1 MTELLSI
8 TQDYVKN
15 HLKARYENSK
25 KGDNGIVLVIGGSS
39 LYHGAPLLASLTAL
53 RAGADLVYTAVP
65 RVIINAIRSYSPNII
80 ALPMTDNSLTIGSAN
95 RLTKSLP
102 KIPQVATIGMGMT
115 VSKAEAINSLVKN
128 LKDNGTR
135 LVLDAS
141 ALIPRVITEITETD
155 TIITPH
161 AGEFK
166 RIFNE
171 EVGISEGD
179 IISNVSR
186 MASRHKITI
195 ILKGWLNVIADQSG
209 KVATIRRSTPAM
221 TVGGTGDVLAGL
233 VAALYSKINSAFD
246 ASALGIYFNG
256 LAARF
261 AFERVGLHMVAT
273 DLIENLPKVMMPFDK
288 ISREKI

>member
-15 HLKARYENSK
+15 HLKTRDENSK

-39 LYHGAPLLASLTAL
+39 LYHGAPLLASLSAL

-95 RLTKSLP
+95 RLTKNLP
-102 KIPQVATIGMGMT
+102 KKPNAATIGMGMT
-115 VSKAEAINSLVKN
+115 VSKAEALNSLVKN
-128 LKDNGTR
+128 LKENGTR

-141 ALIPRVITEITETD
+141 ALIPKVITEITESD

-179 IISNVSR
+179 IISSVTR

-195 ILKGWLNVIADQSG
+195 ILKGWLNVIADPSG

-256 LAARF
+256 LAARL

-288 ISREKI
+288 ISSEKI

>member
-1 MTELLSI
+1 M
-8 TQDYVKN
+8 KN

-115 VSKAEAINSLVKN
+115 VSKDEAINSLVKN

>member
-1 MTELLSI
+1 MTELLSK
-8 TQDYVKN
+8 TQNYVKN
-15 HLKARYENSK
+15 HLMTRYENSK

-39 LYHGAPLLASLTAL
+39 LYHGAPLLASLSAL

-65 RVIINAIRSYSPNII
+65 KVIINAIRSYSPNII

-95 RLTKSLP
+95 RLTKNLP
-102 KIPQVATIGMGMT
+102 KKPNAATIGRGMT
-115 VSKAEAINSLVKN
+115 VSKAEALNSLVKN
-128 LKDNGTR
+128 LKENGTR

-141 ALIPRVITEITETD
+141 ALIPKVITEITESD

-179 IISNVSR
+179 IISSVTR

-195 ILKGWLNVIADQSG
+195 ILKGWLNVIADPSG

-256 LAARF
+256 LAARL

-288 ISREKI
+288 ISSEKI

>member
-1 MTELLSI
+1 M
-8 TQDYVKN
+8 KN
-15 HLKARYENSK
+15 HLKTRYENSK

-39 LYHGAPLLASLTAL
+39 LYHGAPLLASLSAL

-95 RLTKSLP
+95 RLTKNLP
-102 KIPQVATIGMGMT
+102 KKPNAATIGMGMT
-115 VSKAEAINSLVKN
+115 VSKAEALNSLVKN
-128 LKDNGTR
+128 LKENGTR

-141 ALIPRVITEITETD
+141 ALIPKVITEITESD

-179 IISNVSR
+179 IISSVTR

-195 ILKGWLNVIADQSG
+195 ILKGWLNVIADPSG

-246 ASALGIYFNG
+246 ASVLGIYFNG
-256 LAARF
+256 LAARL

-288 ISREKI
+288 ISSEKI

>member
-1 MTELLSI
+1 M
-8 TQDYVKN
+8 KN

-65 RVIINAIRSYSPNII
+65 RIIINAIRSYSPNII

-102 KIPQVATIGMGMT
+102 KIPHAATIGMGMT
-115 VSKAEAINSLVKN
+115 VSKAEALNSLVKN

-141 ALIPRVITEITETD
+141 ALIPKVITEITESD

-179 IISNVSR
+179 IISSVTR

-195 ILKGWLNVIADQSG
+195 ILKGWLNVIADPSG

-256 LAARF
+256 LAARL

-273 DLIENLPKVMMPFDK
+273 DLIENLPKVMMQFDK
-288 ISREKI
+288 ISSEKI

>member
-15 HLKARYENSK
+15 HLMTRYENSK

-39 LYHGAPLLASLTAL
+39 LYHGAPLLASLSAL

-95 RLTKSLP
+95 RLTKNLP
-102 KIPQVATIGMGMT
+102 KKPNAATIGMGMT
-115 VSKAEAINSLVKN
+115 VSKAEALNSLVKN
-128 LKDNGTR
+128 LKENGTR

-141 ALIPRVITEITETD
+141 ALIPKVITEITESD

-179 IISNVSR
+179 IISSVTR

-195 ILKGWLNVIADQSG
+195 ILKGWLNVIADPSG

-256 LAARF
+256 LAARL

-288 ISREKI
+288 ISSEKI

>member
-1 MTELLSI
+1 LTELLSI

-15 HLKARYENSK
+15 HLKTRYENSK

-39 LYHGAPLLASLTAL
+39 LYHGAPLLASLSAL

-65 RVIINAIRSYSPNII
+65 KVIINAIRSYSPNII

-95 RLTKSLP
+95 RLTKNLP
-102 KIPQVATIGMGMT
+102 KIPNVATIGMGMT
-115 VSKAEAINSLVKN
+115 VSKAEALNSLVKN
-128 LKDNGTR
+128 LKENGTR

-141 ALIPRVITEITETD
+141 ALIPKVITEITESD

-179 IISNVSR
+179 IILSVTR

-195 ILKGWLNVIADQSG
+195 ILKGWLNVIADPSG

-256 LAARF
+256 LAARL

-288 ISREKI
+288 ISSEKI

>member
-1 MTELLSI
+1 LTELLSI

-15 HLKARYENSK
+15 HLKTRYENSK

-39 LYHGAPLLASLTAL
+39 LYHGAPLLASLSAL

-95 RLTKSLP
+95 RLTKNLP
-102 KIPQVATIGMGMT
+102 KIPNAATIGMGMT
-115 VSKAEAINSLVKN
+115 VSKAEALNSLVKN
-128 LKDNGTR
+128 LKENGTR

-141 ALIPRVITEITETD
+141 ALIPKVITEITESD

-179 IISNVSR
+179 IISSVTR

-195 ILKGWLNVIADQSG
+195 ILKGWLNVIADPTG
-209 KVATIRRSTPAM
+209 KVAIIRRSTPAM

-246 ASALGIYFNG
+246 ASALGIHFNG
-256 LAARF
+256 LAARL

-288 ISREKI
+288 ISSEKI

>member
-1 MTELLSI
+1 MTELFSI
-8 TQDYVKN
+8 TENFVKN
-15 HLKARYENSK
+15 RVMARHENSK
-25 KGDNGIVLVIGGSS
+25 KGDNGIVLVVGGSS
-39 LYHGAPLLASLTAL
+39 LYHGAPILASLTAL

-65 RVIINAIRSYSPNII
+65 RIIINAIRSYSPNII

-95 RLTKSLP
+95 RLVKSLP
-102 KIPQVATIGMGMT
+102 KIPHTATIGMGMT
-115 VSKAEAINSLVKN
+115 ISKAEALNSLVKK
-128 LKDNGTR
+128 LKENGTR

-141 ALIPRVITEITETD
+141 ALIPRIITEITETD

-171 EVGISEGD
+171 EVGISK
-179 IISNVSR
+179 SVSR
-186 MASRHKITI
+186 MATRYKITI
-195 ILKGWLNVIADQSG
+195 ILKGWLNVIADPRG
-209 KVATIRRSTPAM
+209 NVATIKRSTPAM

-246 ASALGIYFNG
+246 ACALGIYFNG
-256 LAARF
+256 LAAHV
-261 AFERVGLHMVAT
+261 AFEQLGLHMVAT

-288 ISREKI
+288 IYSEKI

>member
-1 MTELLSI
+1 MT
-8 TQDYVKN
+8 
-15 HLKARYENSK
+15 RYENSK

-39 LYHGAPLLASLTAL
+39 LYHGAPLLASLSAL

-95 RLTKSLP
+95 RLTKNLP
-102 KIPQVATIGMGMT
+102 KKPNAATIGMGMT
-115 VSKAEAINSLVKN
+115 VSKAEALNSLVKN
-128 LKDNGTR
+128 LKENGTR

-141 ALIPRVITEITETD
+141 ALIPKVITEITESD

-179 IISNVSR
+179 IISSVTR

-195 ILKGWLNVIADQSG
+195 ILKGWLNVIADPSG

-246 ASALGIYFNG
+246 ASVLGIYFNG
-256 LAARF
+256 LAARL

-288 ISREKI
+288 ISSEKI

>member
-1 MTELLSI
+1 MTELFSI
-8 TQDYVKN
+8 TENYVKN
-15 HLKARYENSK
+15 RVMARHENSK
-25 KGDNGIVLVIGGSS
+25 KGDNGIVLVVGGSS
-39 LYHGAPLLASLTAL
+39 LYHGAPILASLTAL

-65 RVIINAIRSYSPNII
+65 RIIINAIRSYSPNII

-95 RLTKSLP
+95 RLVKSLP
-102 KIPQVATIGMGMT
+102 KIPHTATIGMGMT
-115 VSKAEAINSLVKN
+115 ISKAEALNSLVKK
-128 LKDNGTR
+128 LKENGTR

-141 ALIPRVITEITETD
+141 ALIPRIITEITETD

-171 EVGISEGD
+171 EVGISKSE
-179 IISNVSR
+179 IVSSVPR
-186 MASRHKITI
+186 MATRYKITI
-195 ILKGWLNVIADQSG
+195 ILKGWLNVIADHSG
-209 KVATIRRSTPAM
+209 NVATIKRSTPAM

-256 LAARF
+256 LAAHV
-261 AFERVGLHMVAT
+261 AFEQLGLHMVAT

-288 ISREKI
+288 IYSEKI